1 MTEKL
6 KQARKLVDEAVE
18 IIGTDE
24 STYSTYE
31 AQWHDA
37 VGSRSVYAEQAS
49 PEAVGKVVLGTR
61 ILAQIRA
68 GILGI
73 SVQRKRLSKKGKM
86 TFFFLKK

>member
-86 TFFFLKK
+86 TFFLKK